1 MILINGRARV
11 GQARQTEIIGKSG
24 KTTMKREKRKKPLNR
39 EKRKKSFV
47 VESGADEV
55 PPVALYQHVY
65 SELRRGLLD
74 GLFQPGET
82 ISLRSIANELGTSAM
97 PARDAVRRLIT
108 ENALELLP
116 NRSVIVPT
124 ISRQRFKE
132 ITSLRLELEG
142 AATEDA
148 VRSNAAALIGTLR
161 DIEDRAVK
169 ARLQRMAENITVRL
183 ANNRQF
189 HFEIYSLCGNALRI
203 SLIELLWLQS
213 APLTHMSFVQSP
225 ARIGGKHHQALI
237 EAVAAG
243 DTAKARQAIEC
254 DIRDT
259 ADHIMTFW
267 RFPDDAPLDGTA
279 NARRRRKTVKTQKAN

>member
-1 MILINGRARV
+1 
-11 GQARQTEIIGKSG
+11 
-24 KTTMKREKRKKPLNR
+24 MKR

-47 VESGADEV
+47 VQSGADEV

-74 GLFQPGET
+74 GLFRPGET
-82 ISLRSIANELGTSAM
+82 ISLRSIANELGTSPM

-108 ENALELLP
+108 ESALELLP

-124 ISRQRFKE
+124 ISRQRFKDL
-132 ITSLRLELEG
+132 IALRIELEG

-148 VRSNAAALIGTLR
+148 VRANAAAMIGALR
-161 DIEDRAVK
+161 EIENRAAK
-169 ARLQRMAENITVRL
+169 SRLQRMAENITVRL

-189 HFEIYSLCGNALRI
+189 HFTIYNLCGNALRV
-203 SLIELLWLQS
+203 SFIELLWLQS

-225 ARIGGKHHQALI
+225 ARIGGKHHQVLI

-243 DTAKARQAIEC
+243 ESEKARQAIER

-259 ADHIMTFW
+259 ADHILAFW
-267 RFPDDAPLDGTA
+267 RFPDDEPFDIGERPKSEKQ
-279 NARRRRKTVKTQKAN
+279 RRAAGAKSRR